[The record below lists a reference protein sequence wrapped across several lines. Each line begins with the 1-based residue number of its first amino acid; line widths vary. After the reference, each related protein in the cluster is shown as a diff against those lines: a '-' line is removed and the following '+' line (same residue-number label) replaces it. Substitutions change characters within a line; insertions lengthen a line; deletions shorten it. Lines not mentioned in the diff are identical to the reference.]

1 MAIDPRLTFNLDNR
15 VSLDKTQIK
24 DNAQS
29 VDEVGVNEDASAKKT
44 VSEAELNSIAE
55 DFIRSQG
62 AVPSF
67 LNYAGYPKSICTSV
81 NEQVVHGIP
90 GSYRLRDGDI
100 LSVDIG
106 AVINGFHGD
115 AARTLLIGEVDP
127 DVQEL
132 VKVTRECFF
141 EGLRQVRPGNR
152 ISDIGKAVQVY
163 AESHGYGVVR
173 DLVGHGIGRKMHE
186 PPDVPNFWD
195 PRMGRGIRLE
205 AGMCIAIE
213 PMINMGT
220 ADVIQLS
227 DGWTVVTADGKPSAH
242 YENTVAVTDGEPR
255 LMTLHEEET
264 V

>member
-1 MAIDPRLTFNLDNR
+1 MITIK
-15 VSLDKTQIK
+15 SQSELDKMEIAGKIVEETL
-24 DNAQS
+24 NLM
-29 VDEVGVNEDASAKKT
+29 AKTAKAGIRT
-44 VSEAELNSIAE
+44 DELNQIAE
-55 DFIRSQG
+55 DYIRSRG

-106 AVINGFHGD
+106 AVIGGFHGD
-115 AARTLLIGEVDP
+115 AARTLLIGEVAP
-127 DVQEL
+127 EVQEL
-132 VKVTRECFF
+132 VRITKECFF

-152 ISDIGKAVQVY
+152 ISDIGKAIQSH
-163 AESHGYGVVR
+163 AESYGYGVVR
-173 DLVGHGIGRKMHE
+173 ELVGHGIGRKMHE

-195 PRMGRGIRLE
+195 SRMGRGIRLE

-227 DGWTVVTADGKPSAH
+227 DGWTIVTADGKPSAH

-255 LMTLHEEET
+255 LMTLHEEESL
-264 V
+264 